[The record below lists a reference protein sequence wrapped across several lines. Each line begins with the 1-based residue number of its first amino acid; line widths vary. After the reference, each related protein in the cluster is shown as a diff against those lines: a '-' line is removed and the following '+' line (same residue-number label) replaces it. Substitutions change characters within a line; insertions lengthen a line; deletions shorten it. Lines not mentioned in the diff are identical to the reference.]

1 MLSVGRFS
9 FSAETERLDVTLT
22 TLGLDLGQR
31 ADYSALA
38 AVECIGTE
46 VRLTVQG
53 EDPEY
58 HVACPV
64 EYVLIG
70 PPVSFRCRHLQRW
83 PLGTSYPRIV
93 ADVGQLARRLSPP
106 PILGIDLGGVGI
118 AVGNLFTLAGLSH
131 VGVTIT
137 AGRQPN
143 ATDLGFTVPKRELV
157 GAVQVSL
164 QSDRL
169 KIAKA
174 LPEAET
180 LVHELEVF
188 DGKLSESG
196 YETLE
201 ARSGQHDDLLLALCL
216 ACWVGER
223 AIVETFEQTLADLQ
237 VAAFTQQVNQPVKIG
252 SW

>member
-1 MLSVGRFS
+1 
-9 FSAETERLDVTLT
+9 VTLT

-31 ADYSALA
+31 SDYSALA
-38 AVECIGTE
+38 AVECNGTE
-46 VRLTVQG
+46 VRLTTQG

-58 HVACPV
+58 HVARPI
-64 EYVLIG
+64 EHVLIG

-118 AVGNLFTLAGLSH
+118 AVGNLFTLAGLPH

-157 GAVQVSL
+157 GAVQVAL
-164 QSDRL
+164 QAERL
-169 KIAKA
+169 RIAKA

-223 AIVETFEQTLADLQ
+223 AILETFEQARADLEA
-237 VAAFTQQVNQPVKIG
+237 AAFTAWANGQTQVKIG